1 MCNFLFIFIR
11 ALHEQDKRP
20 KGGLSRYQF
29 FCIATAAIFAYN
41 IIPFYFFPSI
51 TALSFVCWIW
61 KDSITAQQ
69 IGSGMNGLGIGSFSL
84 DWMMTTSFIGSPL
97 VVPSFVIFNMLFGY
111 IVVAYIILPFS
122 YWSNAFEARKF
133 PMVSTNIY
141 DSTGHKYN
149 ISRILDSNTLSLNQE
164 AYDKYSKVYF
174 TTSLIYS
181 YGFSFAQ
188 YTSSIS
194 QIALFNGRSLWQQF
208 KKAYKDDEQD
218 VHSRLMKQ
226 NYESVPQ
233 WWFYFIFFPMIG
245 LAILVCEGFGGQ
257 IQLRYWEVLLAC
269 ALVLLFLPVETVLRA
284 ISGLG
289 FSLDLLLETIIG
301 YMNPGKPIANLAFKL
316 YASEA
321 HLLASSVIYNF
332 KLSHYAKIP
341 PKVLFL
347 YSQILSTVIS
357 CFTDFG
363 IAWWILQSIDNICQP
378 ELLPRGSPWTCPSE
392 RVTYISSV
400 TWGLVG
406 PSKMFYPNGMY
417 SVIFIF
423 ALIGFFLP
431 IPIWLLSHKYPEKK
445 WISLINFQI
454 IFHASILIPFGGTVS
469 YSSWFIIGILFNYFI
484 YHKRKEWWTKYNYIL
499 SAGLD
504 AGSAIFAIL
513 VSVSLQFQD
522 IYGVNWW
529 GIELGDHCPLAKCPT
544 IAGIIV
550 EGCPIIH

>member
-51 TALSFVCWIW
+51 SALSFVCWIW

-226 NYESVPQ
+226 NYESVPR
-233 WWFYFIFFPMIG
+233 WWFYIIFFPMIG
-245 LAILVCEGFGGQ
+245 MAILVCEGFGGQ
-257 IQLRYWEVLLAC
+257 IQLRYWEILLAC
-269 ALVLLFLPVETVLRA
+269 ALVLVFLPMETVLQA
-284 ISGLG
+284 ISGLVR
-289 FSLDLLLETIIG
+289 TH
-301 YMNPGKPIANLAFKL
+301 L
-316 YASEA
+316 YNE
-321 HLLASSVIYNF
+321 
-332 KLSHYAKIP
+332 
-341 PKVLFL
+341 LF
-347 YSQILSTVIS
+347 V
-357 CFTDFG
+357 D
-363 IAWWILQSIDNICQP
+363 P
-378 ELLPRGSPWTCPSE
+378 
-392 RVTYISSV
+392 
-400 TWGLVG
+400 
-406 PSKMFYPNGMY
+406 
-417 SVIFIF
+417 
-423 ALIGFFLP
+423 
-431 IPIWLLSHKYPEKK
+431 
-445 WISLINFQI
+445 
-454 IFHASILIPFGGTVS
+454 
-469 YSSWFIIGILFNYFI
+469 
-484 YHKRKEWWTKYNYIL
+484 
-499 SAGLD
+499 
-504 AGSAIFAIL
+504 
-513 VSVSLQFQD
+513 
-522 IYGVNWW
+522 
-529 GIELGDHCPLAKCPT
+529 
-544 IAGIIV
+544 V
-550 EGCPIIH
+550 EPII